1 MGGAVIMTK
10 KQKKV
15 LIRIII
21 AALLTAVFCFLPAEN
36 PYVRLVLFLI
46 PYLVIGYDILRKA
59 VLGILHGEVF
69 DENFLMAVATVGAI
83 ALGEYVEGT
92 AVMLFYQ
99 IGELFQSY
107 AVGRSRRNIT
117 ALMDIRP
124 DYANIEE
131 DGELSQVAPDDVP
144 GGSVIIVKPGE
155 KIPLDG
161 VVISGE
167 SSVDTSALTG
177 ESLPRDVSEGN
188 PVVSGSL
195 NMTGVIRVRTSGVYG
210 ESTVARILELVEN
223 ADTGKAKAEKFMTRF
238 ARYYTPAV
246 VAAAVLLAVVPS
258 LVSGGNWTVWLN
270 RALIFL
276 VVSCPCALVVSIP
289 LTFFAGIGCAS
300 RRGILI
306 KGSNYLEILARVG
319 TVVFDKTGTLTY
331 GNFSVTAVHPEIISG
346 EMLVELAALAEMY
359 SDHPVA
365 VSLRSAYG
373 GQLDKERVA
382 DVKNFAG
389 EGIFA
394 VVDGREV
401 YAGNDRL
408 MSRAGVE
415 AKQCEKPGTIVHL
428 AVDGVYM
435 GHIVVS
441 DSIKPEAADAVSGLR
456 RSGVKKVVM
465 LTGDRQDVAE
475 EVSGA
480 LGIDEV
486 YAGLL
491 PADKVSRMEE
501 LRSAGSQKIA
511 FVGDGIND
519 APVLKLADVGIAMG
533 AVGSDAAIEAADV
546 VLMDDNPMKVAESI
560 RISRR
565 TLRIV
570 VQNIVFAIG
579 IKLAMLLLGALGIAG
594 MWEAV
599 FADVG
604 VTVLAVLNS
613 LRAMRA

>member
-1 MGGAVIMTK
+1 METEHKI
-10 KQKKV
+10 
-15 LIRIII
+15 LISRIVACVAICG
-21 AALLTAVFCFLPAEN
+21 LSFLPAL
-36 PYVRLVLFLI
+36 PAWAYIATFALA
-46 PYLVIGYDILRKA
+46 YAVIGADVVYRA
-59 VLGILHGEVF
+59 VRNLFHGNFF
-69 DENFLMAVATVGAI
+69 DEHFLMSIATLGAFAI
-83 ALGEYVEGT
+83 GEYPEAV

-99 IGELFQSY
+99 VGELFQDI
-107 AVGRSRRNIT
+107 AVARSRASISS
-117 ALMDIRP
+117 LMDIRP

-131 DGELSQVAPDDVP
+131 DGELRQVAPDDVP

-195 NMTGVIRVRTSGVYG
+195 NMTGVIRVRTSGEYG

-289 LTFFAGIGCAS
+289 LTFFAGIGGAS

>member
-1 MGGAVIMTK
+1 METEHKI
-10 KQKKV
+10 
-15 LIRIII
+15 LISRIVACLAICG
-21 AALLTAVFCFLPAEN
+21 LSFLPAL
-36 PYVRLVLFLI
+36 PAWACVATFALAYA
-46 PYLVIGYDILRKA
+46 VIGADVVYRA
-59 VLGILHGEVF
+59 VRNLLHGNFF
-69 DENFLMAVATVGAI
+69 DEHFLMSIATLGAFAI
-83 ALGEYVEGT
+83 GEYPEAV

-99 IGELFQSY
+99 VGELFQDI
-107 AVGRSRRNIT
+107 AIVRSRASISS
-117 ALMDIRP
+117 LMDIRP

-131 DGELSQVAPDDVP
+131 DGELRQVAPDDVP

-195 NMTGVIRVRTSGVYG
+195 NMTGVIRVRTSGEYG

-289 LTFFAGIGCAS
+289 LTFFAGIGGAS

>member
-1 MGGAVIMTK
+1 METEHKI
-10 KQKKV
+10 
-15 LIRIII
+15 LISRIVACLAICG
-21 AALLTAVFCFLPAEN
+21 LSFLPAL
-36 PYVRLVLFLI
+36 PAWACVATFALAYA
-46 PYLVIGYDILRKA
+46 VIGADVVYRA
-59 VLGILHGEVF
+59 VRNLLHGNFF
-69 DENFLMAVATVGAI
+69 DEHFLMSIATLGAFAI
-83 ALGEYVEGT
+83 GEYPEAV

-99 IGELFQSY
+99 VGELFQDI
-107 AVGRSRRNIT
+107 AIVRSRASISS
-117 ALMDIRP
+117 LMDIRP

-131 DGELSQVAPDDVP
+131 DGELRQVAPDDVP

-195 NMTGVIRVRTSGVYG
+195 NMTGVIRVRTSGEYG

-223 ADTGKAKAEKFMTRF
+223 ADTGKAKTEKFMTRF

-289 LTFFAGIGCAS
+289 LTFFAGIGGAS

-319 TVVFDKTGTLTY
+319 TVVFDKTGTLTR

-546 VLMDDNPMKVAESI
+546 VLMDDNPLKVVESI

-565 TLRIV
+565 TLRVV

>member
-1 MGGAVIMTK
+1 METEHKI
-10 KQKKV
+10 
-15 LIRIII
+15 LISRIVACVAICG
-21 AALLTAVFCFLPAEN
+21 LSFLPAL
-36 PYVRLVLFLI
+36 PAWAYIATFALA
-46 PYLVIGYDILRKA
+46 YAVIGADVVYRA
-59 VLGILHGEVF
+59 VRNLFHGNFF
-69 DENFLMAVATVGAI
+69 DEHFLMSIATLGAFAI
-83 ALGEYVEGT
+83 GEYPEAV

-99 IGELFQSY
+99 VGELFQDI
-107 AVGRSRRNIT
+107 AVARSRASISS
-117 ALMDIRP
+117 LMDIRP

-131 DGELSQVAPDDVP
+131 DGELRQVAPDDVP

-195 NMTGVIRVRTSGVYG
+195 NMTGVIHIRTSGDYG

-289 LTFFAGIGCAS
+289 LTFFAGIGGAS

-319 TVVFDKTGTLTY
+319 TVVFDKTGTLTR

-346 EMLVELAALAEMY
+346 EMLVELAALAEIY

-415 AKQCEKPGTIVHL
+415 AKQCEKSGTIVHL

-456 RSGVKKVVM
+456 LSGVKKVVM

-480 LGIDEV
+480 LGMDEV

-546 VLMDDNPMKVAESI
+546 VLIDDNPMKVAESI

>member
-1 MGGAVIMTK
+1 METEHKI
-10 KQKKV
+10 
-15 LIRIII
+15 LISRIVACVAICG
-21 AALLTAVFCFLPAEN
+21 LSFLPAL
-36 PYVRLVLFLI
+36 PAWAYIATFALA
-46 PYLVIGYDILRKA
+46 YAVIGADVVYRA
-59 VLGILHGEVF
+59 VRNLFHGNFF
-69 DENFLMAVATVGAI
+69 DEHFLMSIATLGAFAI
-83 ALGEYVEGT
+83 GEYPEAV

-99 IGELFQSY
+99 VGELFQDI
-107 AVGRSRRNIT
+107 AVARSRASISS
-117 ALMDIRP
+117 LMDIRP

-131 DGELSQVAPDDVP
+131 DGELRQVAPDDVP

-195 NMTGVIRVRTSGVYG
+195 NMTGVIRVRTSGEYG

-289 LTFFAGIGCAS
+289 LTFFAGIGGAS

-306 KGSNYLEILARVG
+306 KGSNYLEILACVG
-319 TVVFDKTGTLTY
+319 TVVFDKTGTLTR

-389 EGIFA
+389 EGISA

-415 AKQCEKPGTIVHL
+415 AKQCEKSGTIVHL

-501 LRSAGSQKIA
+501 LRSSGSQKIA

-519 APVLKLADVGIAMG
+519 APVLAGADVGAAMG
-533 AVGSDAAIEAADV
+533 SGADAADV
-546 VLMDDNPMKVAESI
+546 VLMDDNPLKVAESI

>member
-1 MGGAVIMTK
+1 METEHKI
-10 KQKKV
+10 
-15 LIRIII
+15 LISRIVACLAICG
-21 AALLTAVFCFLPAEN
+21 LSFLPAL
-36 PYVRLVLFLI
+36 PAWACVATFALAYA
-46 PYLVIGYDILRKA
+46 VIGADVVYRA
-59 VLGILHGEVF
+59 VRNLLHGNFF
-69 DENFLMAVATVGAI
+69 DEHFLMSIATLGAFAI
-83 ALGEYVEGT
+83 GEYPEAV

-99 IGELFQSY
+99 VGELFQDI
-107 AVGRSRRNIT
+107 AIVRSRASISS
-117 ALMDIRP
+117 LMDIRP

-131 DGELSQVAPDDVP
+131 DGELRQVAPDDVP

-289 LTFFAGIGCAS
+289 LTFFAGIGGAS

>member
-1 MGGAVIMTK
+1 METEHKI
-10 KQKKV
+10 
-15 LIRIII
+15 LISRIVAC
-21 AALLTAVFCFLPAEN
+21 AAICGLSFLPAL
-36 PYVRLVLFLI
+36 PAWACAATFALAYA
-46 PYLVIGYDILRKA
+46 VIGADVVYRA
-59 VLGILHGEVF
+59 VRNLLHGNFF
-69 DENFLMAVATVGAI
+69 DEHFLMSIATLGAFAI
-83 ALGEYVEGT
+83 GEYPEAV

-99 IGELFQSY
+99 VGELFQDI
-107 AVGRSRRNIT
+107 AVARSRASISS
-117 ALMDIRP
+117 LMDIRP

-131 DGELSQVAPDDVP
+131 DGELRQVAPDDVP

-195 NMTGVIRVRTSGVYG
+195 NMTGVIRVRTSGEYG

-289 LTFFAGIGCAS
+289 LTFFAGIGGAS

-346 EMLVELAALAEMY
+346 EMLVELAALAEIY

>member
-1 MGGAVIMTK
+1 METEHKI
-10 KQKKV
+10 
-15 LIRIII
+15 LISRIVACLAICG
-21 AALLTAVFCFLPAEN
+21 LSFLPAL
-36 PYVRLVLFLI
+36 PAWACVATFALAYA
-46 PYLVIGYDILRKA
+46 VIGADVVYRA
-59 VLGILHGEVF
+59 VRNLLHGNFF
-69 DENFLMAVATVGAI
+69 DEHFLMSIATLGAFAI
-83 ALGEYVEGT
+83 GEYPEAV

-99 IGELFQSY
+99 VGELFQDI
-107 AVGRSRRNIT
+107 AIVRSRASISS
-117 ALMDIRP
+117 LMDIRP

-131 DGELSQVAPDDVP
+131 DGELRHVAPDDVP

-195 NMTGVIRVRTSGVYG
+195 NMTGVIRVRTSGEYG

-289 LTFFAGIGCAS
+289 LTFFAGIGGAS

-519 APVLKLADVGIAMG
+519 APVLKLADVW
-533 AVGSDAAIEAADV
+533 
-546 VLMDDNPMKVAESI
+546 L
-560 RISRR
+560 
-565 TLRIV
+565 
-570 VQNIVFAIG
+570 
-579 IKLAMLLLGALGIAG
+579 
-594 MWEAV
+594 W
-599 FADVG
+599 
-604 VTVLAVLNS
+604 
-613 LRAMRA
+613 

>member
-1 MGGAVIMTK
+1 M
-10 KQKKV
+10 
-15 LIRIII
+15 LI
-21 AALLTAVFCFLPAEN
+21 LG
-36 PYVRLVLFLI
+36 RLRPRSLKGR
-46 PYLVIGYDILRKA
+46 PQTDG
-59 VLGILHGEVF
+59 LG
-69 DENFLMAVATVGAI
+69 
-83 ALGEYVEGT
+83 
-92 AVMLFYQ
+92 
-99 IGELFQSY
+99 
-107 AVGRSRRNIT
+107 
-117 ALMDIRP
+117 P
-124 DYANIEE
+124 
-131 DGELSQVAPDDVP
+131 
-144 GGSVIIVKPGE
+144 
-155 KIPLDG
+155 
-161 VVISGE
+161 
-167 SSVDTSALTG
+167 
-177 ESLPRDVSEGN
+177 
-188 PVVSGSL
+188 
-195 NMTGVIRVRTSGVYG
+195 
-210 ESTVARILELVEN
+210 
-223 ADTGKAKAEKFMTRF
+223 RF

-289 LTFFAGIGCAS
+289 LTFFAGIGGAS

-394 VVDGREV
+394 VVDGREI

-533 AVGSDAAIEAADV
+533 AVGSDAAIEAADG
-546 VLMDDNPMKVAESI
+546 VLMDDNPLKVAESI

-565 TLRIV
+565 TLRVV

>member
-1 MGGAVIMTK
+1 METEHKI
-10 KQKKV
+10 
-15 LIRIII
+15 LISRIVACLAICG
-21 AALLTAVFCFLPAEN
+21 LSFLPAL
-36 PYVRLVLFLI
+36 PAWACAATFALAYA
-46 PYLVIGYDILRKA
+46 VIGADVVYRA
-59 VLGILHGEVF
+59 VRNLLHGNFF
-69 DENFLMAVATVGAI
+69 DEHFLMSIATLGAFAI
-83 ALGEYVEGT
+83 GEYPEAV

-99 IGELFQSY
+99 VGELFQDI
-107 AVGRSRRNIT
+107 AIVRSRASISS
-117 ALMDIRP
+117 LMDIRP

-131 DGELSQVAPDDVP
+131 DGELRQVAPDDVP

-195 NMTGVIRVRTSGVYG
+195 NMTGVIRVRTSGEYG

-289 LTFFAGIGCAS
+289 LTFFAGIGGAS

-579 IKLAMLLLGALGIAG
+579 IKLAMLLLGALGVAG

>member
-1 MGGAVIMTK
+1 METEHKI
-10 KQKKV
+10 
-15 LIRIII
+15 LISRIVACLAICG
-21 AALLTAVFCFLPAEN
+21 LSFLPAL
-36 PYVRLVLFLI
+36 PAWTCVATFALAYA
-46 PYLVIGYDILRKA
+46 VIGTDVVYRA
-59 VLGILHGEVF
+59 VRNLLHGNFF
-69 DENFLMAVATVGAI
+69 DEHFLMSIATLGAFAI
-83 ALGEYVEGT
+83 GEYPEAV

-99 IGELFQSY
+99 VGEFFHDI
-107 AVGRSRRNIT
+107 AVARSRASISS
-117 ALMDIRP
+117 LMDIRP

-131 DGELSQVAPDDVP
+131 DGELRQVAPDDVP

-195 NMTGVIRVRTSGVYG
+195 NMTGVIRVRTSGEYG

-289 LTFFAGIGCAS
+289 LTFFAGIGGAS

-306 KGSNYLEILARVG
+306 KGSNCLEILARVG
-319 TVVFDKTGTLTY
+319 TVVFDKTGTLTR

-346 EMLVELAALAEMY
+346 EMLVELAALAEIY

-475 EVSGA
+475 EVSGV

-546 VLMDDNPMKVAESI
+546 VLMDDNPLKVVESI

-565 TLRIV
+565 TLRVV

>member
-1 MGGAVIMTK
+1 METEHKI
-10 KQKKV
+10 
-15 LIRIII
+15 LISRIVACVAICG
-21 AALLTAVFCFLPAEN
+21 LSFLPAL
-36 PYVRLVLFLI
+36 PVWAYIATFALA
-46 PYLVIGYDILRKA
+46 YAVIGADVVYRA
-59 VLGILHGEVF
+59 VRNLFHGNFF
-69 DENFLMAVATVGAI
+69 DEHFLMSIATLGAFAI
-83 ALGEYVEGT
+83 GEYPEAV

-99 IGELFQSY
+99 VGELFQDI
-107 AVGRSRRNIT
+107 AVARSRASISS
-117 ALMDIRP
+117 LMDIRP

-131 DGELSQVAPDDVP
+131 DGELRQVAPDDVP

-195 NMTGVIRVRTSGVYG
+195 NMTGVIRVRTSGEYG

-289 LTFFAGIGCAS
+289 LTFFAGIGGAS

-579 IKLAMLLLGALGIAG
+579 IKLAMLLLGALGVAG

>member
-1 MGGAVIMTK
+1 METEHKI
-10 KQKKV
+10 
-15 LIRIII
+15 LISRIVACLAICG
-21 AALLTAVFCFLPAEN
+21 LSFLPAL
-36 PYVRLVLFLI
+36 PAWACAATFALAYA
-46 PYLVIGYDILRKA
+46 VIGADVVYRA
-59 VLGILHGEVF
+59 VRNLLHGNFF
-69 DENFLMAVATVGAI
+69 DEHFLMSIATLGAFAI
-83 ALGEYVEGT
+83 GEYPEAV

-99 IGELFQSY
+99 VGELFQDI
-107 AVGRSRRNIT
+107 AIVRSRASISS
-117 ALMDIRP
+117 LMDIRP

-131 DGELSQVAPDDVP
+131 DGELRQVAPDDVP

>member
-1 MGGAVIMTK
+1 METEHKI
-10 KQKKV
+10 
-15 LIRIII
+15 LISRIVACLAICG
-21 AALLTAVFCFLPAEN
+21 LSFLPAL
-36 PYVRLVLFLI
+36 PAWACVATFALAYA
-46 PYLVIGYDILRKA
+46 VIGADVVYRA
-59 VLGILHGEVF
+59 VRNLLHGNFF
-69 DENFLMAVATVGAI
+69 DEHFLMSIATLGAFAI
-83 ALGEYVEGT
+83 GEYPEAV

-99 IGELFQSY
+99 VGELFQDI
-107 AVGRSRRNIT
+107 AVARSRASISS
-117 ALMDIRP
+117 LMDIRP

-195 NMTGVIRVRTSGVYG
+195 NMTGVIRVRTSGEYG

-223 ADTGKAKAEKFMTRF
+223 ADTGKAKTEKFMTRF

-289 LTFFAGIGCAS
+289 LTFFAGIGGAS

-319 TVVFDKTGTLTY
+319 TVVFDKTGTLTR

-382 DVKNFAG
+382 DVRNFAG

-394 VVDGREV
+394 VVDCREV

>member
-1 MGGAVIMTK
+1 METEHKI
-10 KQKKV
+10 
-15 LIRIII
+15 LISRIVACLAICG
-21 AALLTAVFCFLPAEN
+21 LSFLPAL
-36 PYVRLVLFLI
+36 PAWTCVATFALAYA
-46 PYLVIGYDILRKA
+46 VIGTDVVYRA
-59 VLGILHGEVF
+59 VRNLLHGNFF
-69 DENFLMAVATVGAI
+69 DEHFLMSIATLGAFAI
-83 ALGEYVEGT
+83 GEYPEAV

-99 IGELFQSY
+99 VGEFFHDI
-107 AVGRSRRNIT
+107 AVARSRASISS
-117 ALMDIRP
+117 LMDIRP

-131 DGELSQVAPDDVP
+131 DGELRQVAPDDVP

-195 NMTGVIRVRTSGVYG
+195 NMTGVIRVRTSGEYG

-258 LVSGGNWTVWLN
+258 LVSGGHWTVWLN

-289 LTFFAGIGCAS
+289 LTFFAGIGGAS

-306 KGSNYLEILARVG
+306 KGSNCLEILARVG
-319 TVVFDKTGTLTY
+319 TVVFDKTGTLTR

-346 EMLVELAALAEMY
+346 EMLVELAALAEIY

-475 EVSGA
+475 EVSGV

-546 VLMDDNPMKVAESI
+546 VLMDDNPLKVVESI

-565 TLRIV
+565 TLRVV

>member
-1 MGGAVIMTK
+1 METEHKI
-10 KQKKV
+10 
-15 LIRIII
+15 LISRIVACVAICG
-21 AALLTAVFCFLPAEN
+21 LSFLPAL
-36 PYVRLVLFLI
+36 PAWAYIATFALA
-46 PYLVIGYDILRKA
+46 YAVIGADVVYRA
-59 VLGILHGEVF
+59 VRNLFHGNFF
-69 DENFLMAVATVGAI
+69 DEHFLMSIATLGAFAI
-83 ALGEYVEGT
+83 GEYPEAV

-99 IGELFQSY
+99 VGELFQDI
-107 AVGRSRRNIT
+107 AVARSRASISS
-117 ALMDIRP
+117 LMDIRP

-131 DGELSQVAPDDVP
+131 DGELRQVAPDDVP

-195 NMTGVIRVRTSGVYG
+195 NMTGVIRVRTSGEYG

-289 LTFFAGIGCAS
+289 LTFFAGIGGAS

-306 KGSNYLEILARVG
+306 KGSNYLEILACVG
-319 TVVFDKTGTLTY
+319 TVVFDKTGTLTR

-389 EGIFA
+389 EGISA

-415 AKQCEKPGTIVHL
+415 AKQCEKSGTIVHL

-501 LRSAGSQKIA
+501 LRSSGSQKIA

-546 VLMDDNPMKVAESI
+546 VLMDDNPLKVAESI

>member
-1 MGGAVIMTK
+1 METEHKI
-10 KQKKV
+10 
-15 LIRIII
+15 LISRIVACVAICG
-21 AALLTAVFCFLPAEN
+21 LSFLPAL
-36 PYVRLVLFLI
+36 PAWAYIATFALA
-46 PYLVIGYDILRKA
+46 YAVIGADVVYRA
-59 VLGILHGEVF
+59 VRNLFHGNFF
-69 DENFLMAVATVGAI
+69 DEHFLMSIATLGAFAI
-83 ALGEYVEGT
+83 GEYPEAV

-99 IGELFQSY
+99 VGELFQDI
-107 AVGRSRRNIT
+107 AVARSRASISS
-117 ALMDIRP
+117 LMDIRP

-131 DGELSQVAPDDVP
+131 DGELRQVAPDDVP

-195 NMTGVIRVRTSGVYG
+195 NMTGVIHIRTSGEYG

-289 LTFFAGIGCAS
+289 LTFFAGIGGAS

-319 TVVFDKTGTLTY
+319 TVVFDKTGTLTR

-346 EMLVELAALAEMY
+346 EMLVELAALAEIY

-415 AKQCEKPGTIVHL
+415 AKQCEKSGTIVHL

-456 RSGVKKVVM
+456 LSGVKKVVM

-480 LGIDEV
+480 LGMDEV

-546 VLMDDNPMKVAESI
+546 VLIDDNPMKVAESI

>member
-1 MGGAVIMTK
+1 METEHKI
-10 KQKKV
+10 
-15 LIRIII
+15 LISRIVACLAICG
-21 AALLTAVFCFLPAEN
+21 LSFLPAL
-36 PYVRLVLFLI
+36 PAWACVATFALAYA
-46 PYLVIGYDILRKA
+46 VIGADVVYRA
-59 VLGILHGEVF
+59 VRNLLHGNFF
-69 DENFLMAVATVGAI
+69 DEHFLMSIATLGAFAI
-83 ALGEYVEGT
+83 GEYPEAV

-99 IGELFQSY
+99 VGELFQDI
-107 AVGRSRRNIT
+107 AIVRSRASISS
-117 ALMDIRP
+117 LMDIRP

-131 DGELSQVAPDDVP
+131 DGELRQVAPDDVP

-195 NMTGVIRVRTSGVYG
+195 NMTGVIRVRTSGEYG

-246 VAAAVLLAVVPS
+246 VAAAVLLAVMPS

-289 LTFFAGIGCAS
+289 LTFFAGIGGAS

>member
-1 MGGAVIMTK
+1 METEHKI
-10 KQKKV
+10 
-15 LIRIII
+15 LISRIVACLAICG
-21 AALLTAVFCFLPAEN
+21 LSFLPAL
-36 PYVRLVLFLI
+36 PAWACVATFALAYA
-46 PYLVIGYDILRKA
+46 VIGADVVYRA
-59 VLGILHGEVF
+59 VRNLLHGNFF
-69 DENFLMAVATVGAI
+69 DEHFLMSIATLGAFAI
-83 ALGEYVEGT
+83 GEYPEAV

-99 IGELFQSY
+99 VGELFQDI
-107 AVGRSRRNIT
+107 AIVRSRASISS
-117 ALMDIRP
+117 LMDIRP

-131 DGELSQVAPDDVP
+131 DGELRHVAPDDVP

-195 NMTGVIRVRTSGVYG
+195 NMTGVIRVRTSGEYG

-289 LTFFAGIGCAS
+289 LTFFAGIGGAS

-604 VTVLAVLNS
+604 VTVVAVLNS

>member
-1 MGGAVIMTK
+1 METEHKI
-10 KQKKV
+10 
-15 LIRIII
+15 LISRIVACLAICG
-21 AALLTAVFCFLPAEN
+21 LSFLPAL
-36 PYVRLVLFLI
+36 PAWACVATFALAYA
-46 PYLVIGYDILRKA
+46 VIGADVVYRA
-59 VLGILHGEVF
+59 VRNLLHGNFF
-69 DENFLMAVATVGAI
+69 DEHFLMSIATLGAFAI
-83 ALGEYVEGT
+83 GEYPEAV

-99 IGELFQSY
+99 VGELFQDI
-107 AVGRSRRNIT
+107 AVARSRASISS
-117 ALMDIRP
+117 LMDIRP

-131 DGELSQVAPDDVP
+131 DGELRQVAPDDVP

-195 NMTGVIRVRTSGVYG
+195 NMTGVIRVRTSGEYG

-289 LTFFAGIGCAS
+289 LTFFAGIGGAS

-394 VVDGREV
+394 VVDGREI

-546 VLMDDNPMKVAESI
+546 VLMDDNPLKVAESI

-565 TLRIV
+565 TLRVV

>member
-1 MGGAVIMTK
+1 METEHKI
-10 KQKKV
+10 
-15 LIRIII
+15 LISRIVACVAICG
-21 AALLTAVFCFLPAEN
+21 LSFLPAL
-36 PYVRLVLFLI
+36 PAWAYIATFALA
-46 PYLVIGYDILRKA
+46 YAVIGADVVYRA
-59 VLGILHGEVF
+59 VRNLFHGNFF
-69 DENFLMAVATVGAI
+69 DEHFLMSIATLGAFAI
-83 ALGEYVEGT
+83 GEYPEAV

-99 IGELFQSY
+99 VGELFQDI
-107 AVGRSRRNIT
+107 AVARSRASISS
-117 ALMDIRP
+117 LMDIRP

-131 DGELSQVAPDDVP
+131 DGELRQVAPDDVP

-195 NMTGVIRVRTSGVYG
+195 NMTGVIHIRTSGEYG

-289 LTFFAGIGCAS
+289 LTFFAGIGGAS

-319 TVVFDKTGTLTY
+319 TVVFDKTGTLTR

-346 EMLVELAALAEMY
+346 EMLVELAALAEIY

-394 VVDGREV
+394 VVDGREL

-415 AKQCEKPGTIVHL
+415 AKQCEKSGTIVHL

-546 VLMDDNPMKVAESI
+546 VLMDDNPLKVAESI

>member
-1 MGGAVIMTK
+1 METEHKI
-10 KQKKV
+10 
-15 LIRIII
+15 LISRIVACVAICG
-21 AALLTAVFCFLPAEN
+21 LSFLPAL
-36 PYVRLVLFLI
+36 PAWAYIATFALA
-46 PYLVIGYDILRKA
+46 YAVIGADVVYRA
-59 VLGILHGEVF
+59 VRNLFHGNFF
-69 DENFLMAVATVGAI
+69 DEHFLMSIATLGAFAI
-83 ALGEYVEGT
+83 GEYPEAV

-99 IGELFQSY
+99 VGELFQDI
-107 AVGRSRRNIT
+107 AVARSRASISS
-117 ALMDIRP
+117 LMDIRP

-131 DGELSQVAPDDVP
+131 DGELRQVAPDDVP

-195 NMTGVIRVRTSGVYG
+195 NMTGVIHVRTSGEYG

-289 LTFFAGIGCAS
+289 LTFFAGIGGAS

-306 KGSNYLEILARVG
+306 KGSNYLEILACVG
-319 TVVFDKTGTLTY
+319 TVVFDKTGTLTR

-389 EGIFA
+389 EGISA

-415 AKQCEKPGTIVHL
+415 AKQCEKSGTIVHL

-501 LRSAGSQKIA
+501 LRSSGSQKIA

-546 VLMDDNPMKVAESI
+546 VLMDDNPLKVAESI

>member
-1 MGGAVIMTK
+1 METEHKI
-10 KQKKV
+10 
-15 LIRIII
+15 LISRIVACLAICG
-21 AALLTAVFCFLPAEN
+21 LSFLPAL
-36 PYVRLVLFLI
+36 PAWACVATFALAYA
-46 PYLVIGYDILRKA
+46 VIGADVVYRVVRNL
-59 VLGILHGEVF
+59 LHGNFF
-69 DENFLMAVATVGAI
+69 DEHFLMSIATLGAFAI
-83 ALGEYVEGT
+83 GEYPEAV

-99 IGELFQSY
+99 VGELFQDI
-107 AVGRSRRNIT
+107 AIVRSRASISS
-117 ALMDIRP
+117 LMDIRP

-131 DGELSQVAPDDVP
+131 DGELRQVAPDDVP

-195 NMTGVIRVRTSGVYG
+195 NMTGVIRVRTSGEYG

-223 ADTGKAKAEKFMTRF
+223 ADTGKAKTEKFMTRF

-289 LTFFAGIGCAS
+289 LTFFAGIGGAS